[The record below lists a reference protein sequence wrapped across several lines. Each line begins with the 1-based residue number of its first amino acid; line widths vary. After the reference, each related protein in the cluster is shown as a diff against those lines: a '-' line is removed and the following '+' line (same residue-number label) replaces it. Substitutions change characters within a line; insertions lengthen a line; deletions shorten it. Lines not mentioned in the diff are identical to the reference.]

1 MSNETR
7 QARRID
13 KAFAAIALKATP
25 ADVFVLYIAGHGK
38 TVDARYYFVP
48 EDFRFDGDSAEMID
62 KAIVAHGVSQ
72 DQWQAWLARI
82 AARRSLLLLDTCEA
96 GTLTGDSTQALEQEA
111 QRPYGAGHRPQHL
124 DRVG

>member
-1 MSNETR
+1 
-7 QARRID
+7 
-13 KAFAAIALKATP
+13 
-25 ADVFVLYIAGHGK
+25 
-38 TVDARYYFVP
+38 
-48 EDFRFDGDSAEMID
+48 MID

-111 QRPYGAGHRPQHL
+111 ANDRMAQATGRNILTASASDQGALEGFRGHGLFTYGLLEGLEHADSNHTAT
-124 DRVG
+124 